1 VLQRLAKWLGAGDAR
16 SDRGRKPRVALAV
29 AVLLVELM
37 RSDRELAPGERAM
50 VLRVLGQSFPQ
61 ENPQALLD
69 EAHSVSHQA
78 TDYFAFTSVLNE
90 QMDQPQKIALV
101 ERLWQVAYEDG
112 QARAEEM
119 HTIDRIAGLL
129 HVTHGEYIAAKL
141 HAKQA
146 AGMSPG

>member
-1 VLQRLAKWLGAGDAR
+1 MLQRLAKWLGAGDAR

-37 RSDRELAPGERAM
+37 RSDRELAAGERAM
-50 VLRVLGQSFPQ
+50 VLRVLEQSFPQ
-61 ENPQALLD
+61 ENPQGLLD
-69 EAHSVSHQA
+69 EAHGVSHQA